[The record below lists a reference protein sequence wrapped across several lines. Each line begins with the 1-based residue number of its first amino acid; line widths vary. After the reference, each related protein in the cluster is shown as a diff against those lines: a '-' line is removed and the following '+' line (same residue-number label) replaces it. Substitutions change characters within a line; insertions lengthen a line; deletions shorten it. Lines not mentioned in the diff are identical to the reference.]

1 MKKKVFSFLL
11 LVLTLLITVSPLYAQ
26 ERERPMVALVLSGGG
41 ARGFAHVPV
50 IAELERRG
58 ITPDLVVGTSMG
70 GLIGGLYAAG
80 YTAEEMY
87 TFILNT
93 DFSDV
98 VFNINQ
104 EDSPLPSKAYN
115 NFYDRS
121 LSIGI
126 SEQGLGSRD
135 SFLDDSHVN
144 LLLHQAVAK
153 AEAFDD
159 FDKLPIPFRTVGT
172 DYKTGEGIIFSSGS
186 FYEALRATMSMPVI
200 FPSVVLDDGTYVV
213 DGGMYNN
220 MPVDL
225 ARSMGADI
233 IIAVDVNE
241 SVLEYTDESGAMNT
255 LSGSFEQYLLIGGQ
269 INTSRQYADA
279 DYLLL
284 PDTGGFSVIA
294 FDSTE
299 GILAAGEKY
308 VEENQE
314 LFDRLEA
321 ELSDYLPLERDVM
334 YSELDYP
341 VINSFSFE
349 EKLERFAPYFH
360 RFEGREYN
368 EETIAEIDR
377 QLNKI
382 KEIVN
387 LLSVNYKYVDGV
399 IHVTSR
405 DYAGTTGALSLGL
418 TGGFHA
424 YAHFSDNVWKGV
436 FNPDLSLSLD
446 FWFDS
451 LCITP
456 AVRIGQQNM
465 LSLSLYYQMGS
476 SSGLDASVHA
486 GFGGFSAISDRNYVN
501 RYPSRDWNAGA
512 VLDLVLLRGRSQR
525 FDLGLEYDFYYFGKI
540 AGSIHTDIKQTR
552 IWEDD
557 YKNLAVLR
565 ASYHFDGR
573 MLESISESGYDLRLS
588 ACVGFDG
595 RMRYD
600 ILSDFSS
607 VIRLADRASHFL
619 FLDLSAFSSRMPQEL
634 LSSYRVDP
642 FGRISNDYVWADV
655 SYRYYPFAQG
665 DGLYFGAGLFVEGLN
680 GDDDVSPDGKLNTS
694 MIPFSS
700 IDSMEYGVSLESGYK
715 TDFGDINVR
724 IHISFTGKA
733 SLEIALM

>member
-11 LVLTLLITVSPLYAQ
+11 SVLTLLITVSPLYAQ

-50 IAELERRG
+50 IAELEKRG
-58 ITPDLVVGTSMG
+58 ITSDLVVGTSMG

-135 SFLDDSHVN
+135 SFLDDRHVN

-159 FDKLPIPFRTVGT
+159 FDDLPIPFRTVGT

-186 FYEALRATMSMPVI
+186 FYEALRATMSMPVV

-241 SVLEYTDESGAMNT
+241 SVLDYTEESGAMNT

-341 VINSFSFE
+341 VIDSFSFE

-446 FWFDS
+446 FWFGS

-476 SSGLDASVHA
+476 SSGLDASAHA

-512 VLDLVLLRGRSQR
+512 GVNLVLLKGRNQR

-540 AGSIHTDIKQTR
+540 AGSIHTDIKQAR

-588 ACVGFDG
+588 AGVGFDG

-642 FGRISNDYVWADV
+642 FGRISGDYVWADV
-655 SYRYYPFAQG
+655 TYRYYPFAQG
-665 DGLYFGAGLFVEGLN
+665 DGFYFGAGLFVEGLN

-700 IDSMEYGVSLESGYK
+700 LDSMEYGVSLESGYK

>member
-11 LVLTLLITVSPLYAQ
+11 SVLTLLITVSPLYAQ

-135 SFLDDSHVN
+135 SFLDDRHVN

-159 FDKLPIPFRTVGT
+159 FDDLPIPFRTVGT

-186 FYEALRATMSMPVI
+186 FYEALRATMSMPVV

-436 FNPDLSLSLD
+436 FNPDLSLSFD

-512 VLDLVLLRGRSQR
+512 GLNLVLLRGRSQR

-588 ACVGFDG
+588 SGVGFDG

-642 FGRISNDYVWADV
+642 FGRISDDYVWADV

-665 DGLYFGAGLFVEGLN
+665 DGFYFGAGLFVEGLN

>member
-11 LVLTLLITVSPLYAQ
+11 SVLTLLITVSPLYAQ

-135 SFLDDSHVN
+135 SFLDDRHVN

-159 FDKLPIPFRTVGT
+159 FDDLPIPFRTVGT

-186 FYEALRATMSMPVI
+186 FYEALRATMSMPVV

-241 SVLEYTDESGAMNT
+241 SVLEYTEESGAMNT

-341 VINSFSFE
+341 VIDSFSFE

-399 IHVTSR
+399 IHVT
-405 DYAGTTGALSLGL
+405 T
-418 TGGFHA
+418 
-424 YAHFSDNVWKGV
+424 
-436 FNPDLSLSLD
+436 
-446 FWFDS
+446 
-451 LCITP
+451 
-456 AVRIGQQNM
+456 
-465 LSLSLYYQMGS
+465 
-476 SSGLDASVHA
+476 
-486 GFGGFSAISDRNYVN
+486 
-501 RYPSRDWNAGA
+501 
-512 VLDLVLLRGRSQR
+512 
-525 FDLGLEYDFYYFGKI
+525 
-540 AGSIHTDIKQTR
+540 
-552 IWEDD
+552 
-557 YKNLAVLR
+557 
-565 ASYHFDGR
+565 
-573 MLESISESGYDLRLS
+573 SISS
-588 ACVGFDG
+588 A
-595 RMRYD
+595 
-600 ILSDFSS
+600 
-607 VIRLADRASHFL
+607 
-619 FLDLSAFSSRMPQEL
+619 
-634 LSSYRVDP
+634 
-642 FGRISNDYVWADV
+642 
-655 SYRYYPFAQG
+655 
-665 DGLYFGAGLFVEGLN
+665 
-680 GDDDVSPDGKLNTS
+680 
-694 MIPFSS
+694 
-700 IDSMEYGVSLESGYK
+700 
-715 TDFGDINVR
+715 
-724 IHISFTGKA
+724 
-733 SLEIALM
+733 

>member
-11 LVLTLLITVSPLYAQ
+11 SVLTLLITVSPLYAQ

-186 FYEALRATMSMPVI
+186 FYEAL
-200 FPSVVLDDGTYVV
+200 
-213 DGGMYNN
+213 GGMYNN

-341 VINSFSFE
+341 VINSFSFG

-451 LCITP
+451 LCVTP

-465 LSLSLYYQMGS
+465 LSLSLYYQTGS
-476 SSGLDASVHA
+476 SSGIDASVHA

-512 VLDLVLLRGRSQR
+512 GLNLVLLRGRSQR

-557 YKNLAVLR
+557 YKNIAVLR

-588 ACVGFDG
+588 AGVGFDG

-642 FGRISNDYVWADV
+642 FGRISGDYVWADV
-655 SYRYYPFAQG
+655 TYRYYPFAQG
-665 DGLYFGAGLFVEGLN
+665 DGFYFGAGLFVEGLN

>member
-11 LVLTLLITVSPLYAQ
+11 SVLTLLITVSPLYAQ

-159 FDKLPIPFRTVGT
+159 FDDLPIPFRTVGT

-186 FYEALRATMSMPVI
+186 FYEALRATMSMPVV

-241 SVLEYTDESGAMNT
+241 SVLEYTEESGAMNT

-279 DYLLL
+279 DYLLH

-341 VINSFSFE
+341 VIDSFSFE

-446 FWFDS
+446 FWFGS

-476 SSGLDASVHA
+476 SSGLDASAHA

-512 VLDLVLLRGRSQR
+512 GVNLVLLKGRSQR

-540 AGSIHTDIKQTR
+540 AGSIHTDIKQAR

-588 ACVGFDG
+588 AGVGFDG

-642 FGRISNDYVWADV
+642 FGRISGDYVWADV
-655 SYRYYPFAQG
+655 TYRYYPFAQG
-665 DGLYFGAGLFVEGLN
+665 DGFYFGAGLFVEGLN

-700 IDSMEYGVSLESGYK
+700 LDSMEYGVSLESGYK

>member
-11 LVLTLLITVSPLYAQ
+11 PVLTLLLAVSPLYAQ
-26 ERERPMVALVLSGGG
+26 ERERPVVALVLSGGG

-50 IAELERRG
+50 IGELERRG
-58 ITPDLVVGTSMG
+58 ITPDFVVGTSMG

-80 YTAEEMY
+80 YTAEDMY
-87 TFILNT
+87 GFILNT

-121 LSIGI
+121 FSIGI

-159 FDKLPIPFRTVGT
+159 FDELPIPFRTVGT

-241 SVLEYTDESGAMNT
+241 SVLEYTDESGILNT
-255 LSGSFEQYLLIGGQ
+255 LSGSFEQYLLVGGQ

-299 GILAAGEKY
+299 GILEAGEKY
-308 VEENQE
+308 VEENQA

-321 ELSDYLPLERDVM
+321 ELAEYLPLERDVM
-334 YSELDYP
+334 YSQLDYP
-341 VINSFSFE
+341 MIKSFSFE
-349 EKLERFAPYFH
+349 EKLERFSLYFH
-360 RFEGREYN
+360 RFEGMEYN

-382 KEIVN
+382 KEVVN

-399 IHVTSR
+399 IYVTSR
-405 DYAGTTGALSLGL
+405 DYAGTTGTLGLGL

-424 YAHFSDNVWKGV
+424 YSHFSENVWKGV

-451 LCITP
+451 LCVTP

-465 LSLSLYYQMGS
+465 LSLSLYYQTGS
-476 SSGLDASVHA
+476 VSALDASVHA

-512 VLDLVLLRGRSQR
+512 GLGLVLLRGRSQR
-525 FDLGLEYDFYYFGKI
+525 FDIGLEYDFYYFGKI
-540 AGSIHTDIKQTR
+540 ADSIHTGIKQTR
-552 IWEDD
+552 IWENE
-557 YKNLAVLR
+557 YKHLAVLR

-573 MLESISESGYDLRLS
+573 MLESIGESGYDLRLS
-588 ACVGFDG
+588 AGFGFDG
-595 RMRYD
+595 KPHYD
-600 ILSDFSS
+600 VLLDFSS
-607 VIRLADRASHFL
+607 VIRLTDGASQFL
-619 FLDLSAFSSRMPQEL
+619 FLDLSAFSSRMPYEL
-634 LSSYRVDP
+634 LSSYKVDS
-642 FGRISNDYVWADV
+642 FGQISSDYVFAGA
-655 SYRYYPFAQG
+655 SYRYYPFSPG
-665 DGLYFGAGLFVEGLN
+665 DGFYFGGGVFVQGFN

-700 IDSMEYGVSLESGYK
+700 LDSMEYGVSLESGYK
-715 TDFGDINVR
+715 TDFGDINIT

-733 SLEIALM
+733 SLAIALM

>member
-11 LVLTLLITVSPLYAQ
+11 SVLTLLITVSPLYAQ
-26 ERERPMVALVLSGGG
+26 EREHPMVALVLSGGG

-159 FDKLPIPFRTVGT
+159 FDDLPIPFRTVGT

-186 FYEALRATMSMPVI
+186 FYEALRATMAMPVV

-241 SVLEYTDESGAMNT
+241 SVLEYTEESGAMNT

-341 VINSFSFE
+341 VIDSFSFE

-360 RFEGREYN
+360 RSEGREYN

-446 FWFDS
+446 FWFGS

-476 SSGLDASVHA
+476 SSGLDASAHA

-512 VLDLVLLRGRSQR
+512 SVNLVLLKGRSQR

-540 AGSIHTDIKQTR
+540 AGSIHTDIKQAR

-588 ACVGFDG
+588 AGVGFDG

-642 FGRISNDYVWADV
+642 FGRISGDYVWADV
-655 SYRYYPFAQG
+655 TYRYYPFAQG
-665 DGLYFGAGLFVEGLN
+665 DGFYFGAGLFVEGLN

-700 IDSMEYGVSLESGYK
+700 LDSMEYGVSLESGYK

>member
-11 LVLTLLITVSPLYAQ
+11 SVLTLLITVSPLYAQ

-58 ITPDLVVGTSMG
+58 ITSDLVVGTSMG

-80 YTAEEMY
+80 YT
-87 TFILNT
+87 
-93 DFSDV
+93 
-98 VFNINQ
+98 
-104 EDSPLPSKAYN
+104 LPSKAYN

-186 FYEALRATMSMPVI
+186 FYEALRATMSMPVV

-241 SVLEYTDESGAMNT
+241 SVLEYTEESGAMNT

-341 VINSFSFE
+341 VINSFSFG

-451 LCITP
+451 LCVTP

-465 LSLSLYYQMGS
+465 LSLSLYYQTGS
-476 SSGLDASVHA
+476 SSGIDASVHA

-512 VLDLVLLRGRSQR
+512 GLNLVLLRGRSQR

-588 ACVGFDG
+588 AGVGFDG

-642 FGRISNDYVWADV
+642 FGRISGDYVWADV
-655 SYRYYPFAQG
+655 TYRYYPFAQG
-665 DGLYFGAGLFVEGLN
+665 DGFYFGAGLFVEGLN

-700 IDSMEYGVSLESGYK
+700 LDSMEYGVSLESGYK